1 MLERIITTPQSI
13 RKLLEDAK
21 NSGFITTL
29 FYIGVSNALDISKER
44 IEYRVKQGLHFVDT
58 QTIKNNLVKLN
69 QAFKLVAPWFDNI
82 TIYDNSKNYETTKRI
97 LDIRNKRI
105 YSQNP
110 LPEFVYTLIKDTF
123 IQKLLLL

>member
-1 MLERIITTPQSI
+1 M
-13 RKLLEDAK
+13 EDAK